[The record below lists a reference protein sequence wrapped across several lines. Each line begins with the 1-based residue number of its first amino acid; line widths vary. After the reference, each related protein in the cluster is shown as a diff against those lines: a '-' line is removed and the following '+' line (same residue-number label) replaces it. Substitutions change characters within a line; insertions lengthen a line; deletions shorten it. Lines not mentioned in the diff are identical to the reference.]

1 MRILRCASLVAGLLL
16 LAGCDKSAD
25 SVTAPPA
32 IQPSSVPTSAQA
44 KLPTVKLWVGAQEII
59 AEVAGTPRQREI
71 GMMFRTNILE
81 NEGMLFLFPYSTQM
95 SFWMTNVPI
104 PLTCAYMDRQGTIL
118 EIYDMKPNDPTPIVS
133 KSSDLQFVLETK
145 QGWFGRNNVATGM
158 AVRTEHGSIAE
169 TFLRRQ

>member
-1 MRILRCASLVAGLLL
+1 MRILRYASLVAGLLL
-16 LAGCDKSAD
+16 FAGCDKSAD
-25 SVTAPPA
+25 SVSAPPA
-32 IQPSSVPTSAQA
+32 IQASSVPTNGQS
-44 KLPTVKLWVGAQEII
+44 KLTTVKLWVGAQEIV
-59 AEVAGTPRQREI
+59 AEVAGTQRQREI

-81 NEGMLFLFPYSTQM
+81 NEGMLFLFPYSSQM

-104 PLTCAYMDRQGTIL
+104 ALSCAYMDRQGTIL
-118 EIYDMKPNDPTPIVS
+118 EIYDMKPNDPTPIMS

-158 AVRTEHGSIAE
+158 VVRTEHGSIAE

>member
-1 MRILRCASLVAGLLL
+1 MRILRNASLVAGFLL
-16 LAGCDKSAD
+16 LAGCEKPTTPA
-25 SVTAPPA
+25 TPPLA
-32 IQPSSVPTSAQA
+32 IQANSVPTSAQA
-44 KLPTVKLWVGAQEII
+44 KLSTVKLWVGTQEIV
-59 AEVAGTPRQREI
+59 AEVAGTQRQREI

-81 NEGMLFLFPYSTQM
+81 NEGMLFLFPYSLQM

-104 PLTCAYMDRQGTIL
+104 PLSCAYMDHEGTIV
-118 EIYDMKPNDPTPIVS
+118 EIHDMKPNDPTPILS

-158 AVRTEHGSIAE
+158 VVRTDRGSLAE